1 MEKKPEIQTGK
12 QLVPAVP
19 TEQAEAPKRFK
30 RQMMTIVQEY
40 LEKTYDFRYDIILNE
55 IEFKPLNSTIWKIFK
70 KENLIVEL
78 AKTKMK
84 LSDSKLNSLITSDFV
99 QEHNPLKHYFE
110 HLPAWQPKKDANGN
124 LENDYIKQLSTFVKA
139 KDTERFTKHFEK
151 MLVRMI
157 ACALNKDF
165 NKQAFILIGN
175 QNDGKTSF
183 LRFLCPPQLKSY
195 FAENINPDDKDG
207 YITLSQNFIIN
218 LDELANLD
226 KKDTNKIKSL
236 MSVEVVNA
244 RKPYGTRVERMA
256 RVANFVGST
265 NEDTFLTDA
274 TGSVRWLC
282 FEIDSI
288 DFAYS
293 SVNIDLVY
301 SQAYALYKEGF
312 EYKLTK
318 EDIAE
323 NEDANAYYQ
332 KITNEMELIQEWY
345 EEDTECNKT
354 NFRTSTE
361 IFTELQALTSIK
373 LNSNNIGK
381 TLKQM
386 KIPRKIKKEGKIPKY
401 GYFLHK
407 IK

>member
-1 MEKKPEIQTGK
+1 MQKKPEIQTGQ
-12 QLVPAVP
+12 QLVPVVP

-40 LEKTYDFRYDIILNE
+40 LEEKYHFRYDIILNE

-99 QEHNPLKHYFE
+99 PEHNPLKHYFE
-110 HLPAWQPKKDANGN
+110 SLPAWQPKYDANGKI
-124 LENDYIKQLSTFVKA
+124 ENDYIKQLSTFVKA

-256 RVANFVGST
+256 RIANFVGST

-293 SVNIDLVY
+293 AVNIDLVY

-318 EDIAE
+318 EEINE
-323 NEDANAYYQ
+323 NEGANASYQ
-332 KITNEMELIQEWY
+332 KITVEMELIQEHY

-354 NFRTSTE
+354 NFRTSTT
-361 IFTELQALTSIK
+361 ILTELTALTPIK
-373 LNSNNIGK
+373 LNANNIGK
-381 TLKQM
+381 ALKQM
-386 KIPRKIKKEGKIPKY
+386 KIKRKTERIEKEYPKK
-401 GYFLHK
+401 GYFLHRL
-407 IK
+407 